1 MKTKQ
6 QLAEDYANNTRPIEG
21 LDKHDAPFLTAFEHH
36 EDVSDAFIA
45 GYEAAQ
51 QWIPVTPETM
61 PKTKEAVNVIA
72 VTDNGKRY
80 RTIAYFIPE
89 KTVLASG
96 FFDDCCGDLEVYDEE
111 IDEYW
116 VAEGWFEWQSVSEI
130 HYHISDRITHYL
142 PIPKLPT
149 E

>member
-51 QWIPVTPETM
+51 QWISVDDELPQNIT
-61 PKTKEAVNVIA
+61 
-72 VTDNGKRY
+72 
-80 RTIAYFIPE
+80 
-89 KTVLASG
+89 TVLVCGNSMRTTALFEDG
-96 FFDDCCGDLEVYDEE
+96 FFYPDFGVVGS
-111 IDEYW
+111 I
-116 VAEGWFEWQSVSEI
+116 
-130 HYHISDRITHYL
+130 ITHWL

>member
-1 MKTKQ
+1 MKSKEE
-6 QLAEDYANNTRPIEG
+6 LAEEYR
-21 LDKHDAPFLTAFEHH
+21 KQFTADGSHMERCSHM
-36 EDVSDAFIA
+36 SFIA

-51 QWIPVTPETM
+51 QWIPVTPETR
-61 PKTKEAVNVIA
+61 PKAREAVNIIA

-149 E
+149 G